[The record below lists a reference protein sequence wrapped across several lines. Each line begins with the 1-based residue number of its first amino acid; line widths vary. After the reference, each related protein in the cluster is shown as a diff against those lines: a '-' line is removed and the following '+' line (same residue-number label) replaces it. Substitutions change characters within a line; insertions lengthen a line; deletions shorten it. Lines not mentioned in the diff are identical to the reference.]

1 MISELYDALSAAL
14 RRVKKVLP
22 GGMALKK
29 LADFLYEVEYGSI
42 DYDYAREYFRSRTP
56 EVRMPGACS
65 AKRTGRFLLRLL
77 DWKYD
82 HEAVFAVHT
91 PAADGRKAVIG
102 TAGSLSALTV
112 QAVDSGE
119 PNEAYRI
126 LPFYL
131 QDGINED
138 GLFAEMNVV
147 PFSGTDKTAPTVE
160 KTDSVCSLMLV
171 RYILD
176 KYSTVD
182 EAIDD
187 LMGYVEI
194 YNPAA
199 LTEMGYELHLL
210 LADGTTTKVIEFAGG
225 ELQVIETGQST
236 NFHLD
241 GVEFNEDGSVLTPVD
256 AAEGNL
262 PSSKGVE
269 SYGSG
274 LERWNILNR
283 CSLDDPE
290 AVRELG
296 KSVRFSRAYTDTD
309 APWYSEFVGQGDV
322 DITVDT
328 PSSSPDFAE
337 RLEKYRH
344 FWEERSRDTSLVW
357 ITCHSC
363 VYDLE
368 KREFHIS
375 VQERDDEHIIGFG
388 DVTLI
393 RHIDLW
399 NQNVE
404 FIEDEQP
411 WQRPAVFI
419 EFGEIQW
426 STIGGASIL
435 LRGVC
440 PLTLHVVTDWMGGTA
455 DGETTRQASVVSM
468 DLSEQISAE
477 VLKIRGESFHNIRLE
492 SSAPNHNHED
502 IIESIERYSVIV
514 ERQIS

>member
-14 RRVKKVLP
+14 RKVKKVIP
-22 GGMALKK
+22 GGVAIRK
-29 LADFLYEVEYGSI
+29 LEDFLYEVEYGSI

-56 EVRMPGACS
+56 EVEAPGACS
-65 AKRTGRFLLRLL
+65 AKRTGRFLLRHL
-77 DWKYD
+77 DWRYD

-147 PFSGTDKTAPTVE
+147 PFSGVDRTVPTVE
-160 KTDSVCSLMLV
+160 KTDSVCSIMLV

-194 YNPAA
+194 FNPAA

-210 LADGTTTKVIEFAGG
+210 LADATSTKVIEFAGG
-225 ELQVIETGQST
+225 EIQVIETTQST
-236 NFHLD
+236 NFHLH
-241 GVEFNEDGSVLTPVD
+241 GVEFERNGSVLTPVD
-256 AAEGNL
+256 AAEGHY

-269 SYGSG
+269 TYGSG

-283 CSLDDPE
+283 CEMDVLV

-296 KSVRFSRAYTDTD
+296 KSVMFSKAYTDTYD
-309 APWYSEFVGQGDV
+309 PWYSEFVGQGDV

-328 PSSSPDFAE
+328 PSDSPDFGE

-344 FWEERSRDTSLVW
+344 LWEERSRDTSLVW

-363 VYDLE
+363 IYDLE
-368 KREFHIS
+368 KKEFHIS
-375 VQERDDEHIIGFG
+375 VQEKDTEHVVGFG
-388 DVTLI
+388 EVALI

-399 NQNVE
+399 NQNVA

-411 WQRPAVFI
+411 WPRPAAFI
-419 EFGEIQW
+419 EFGEITW
-426 STIGGASIL
+426 S
-435 LRGVC
+435 
-440 PLTLHVVTDWMGGTA
+440 PLTGPSRLLQGQCPVLIHIVTDWKGSTAVGTPTKA
-455 DGETTRQASVVSM
+455 ESVASM
-468 DLSEQISAE
+468 DLSENVSRE
-477 VLKIRGESFHNIRLE
+477 VLGIRGESFHNIKLQG
-492 SSAPNHNHED
+492 SATNHNHED
-502 IIESIERYSVIV
+502 IVESIERYAVTV
-514 ERQIS
+514 EREV